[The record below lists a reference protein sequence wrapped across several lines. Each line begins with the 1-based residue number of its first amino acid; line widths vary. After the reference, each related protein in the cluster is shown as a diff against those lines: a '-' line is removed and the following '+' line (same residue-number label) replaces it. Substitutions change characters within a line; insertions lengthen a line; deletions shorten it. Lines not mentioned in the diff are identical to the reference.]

1 MAHQRIIGLA
11 GPKGSGKDLACQLI
25 IQSFGDNWERVAFAD
40 PIKNTVA
47 NLFHIGRDLNSQL
60 KQQFQTQTLDTIK
73 RLQTVSLIDNNTGQR
88 YGEFTGRDL
97 IRDIGMLMRGY
108 DDTQFNEYVKNK
120 ITSNPNVN
128 WIITDVR
135 FENEIELIRQLGGK
149 IIEIDRPGYT
159 YDGHITESGVVKGDY
174 HVLNN
179 GTVESFKQQLQTVMS
194 TIMER

>member
-1 MAHQRIIGLA
+1 MTRQRIIGLA

-47 NLFHIGRDLNSQL
+47 NLFHIGCDLNKDL

-73 RLQTVSLIDNNTGQR
+73 RLQTVSLIDNKTGQR

-174 HVLNN
+174 HVFNN
-179 GTVESFKQQLQTVMS
+179 GTVESFKQQLQTVVS
-194 TIMER
+194 TIIER